1 MVTLKAIYI
10 LFTQDTVAVTLFL
23 GANDAALPEEKPT
36 QHVPVKDY
44 QENLLELIEKIKSLG
59 IKENQIIVITPPPIS
74 EAVS

>member
-1 MVTLKAIYI
+1 MVTRKAIYI
-10 LFTQDTVAVTLFL
+10 LFTQDAVAVTLFL